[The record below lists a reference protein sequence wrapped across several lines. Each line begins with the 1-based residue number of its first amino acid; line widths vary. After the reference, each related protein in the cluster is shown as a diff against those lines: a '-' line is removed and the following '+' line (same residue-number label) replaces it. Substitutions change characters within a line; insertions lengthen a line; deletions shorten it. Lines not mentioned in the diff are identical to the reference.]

1 MQRIVL
7 ALAALALAACGGGGG
22 GGMTPSVT
30 MPEEPAPVVE
40 ETTPTT
46 EPSVESVQNANPTET
61 RSIATQAATSLPAFG
76 SVTQSANSHGVSGIS
91 TDRASTSIVGDVFT
105 LRVSRQAGP
114 DLVVRSTDPDLAFGN
129 PGISFIP
136 GHTTTQDGFLV
147 DYTTAGTTGT
157 YVVVSWDSADT
168 TDYLA
173 GGYWLHWMGDILAD
187 NYFLSEGGAFVD
199 GPELDLSHRPT
210 MPIAGSATYA
220 GGAEGLYASVTG
232 TDFGPERQ
240 GETELGIF
248 EGDMRLTANF
258 AAQTIGGC
266 VGCTGGLYLQGTPS
280 DYLIRL
286 GDVPFDDRGLYRG
299 PSVTVE
305 HPDLQITHSSGAWG
319 GMFSSVPNANGDP
332 RLVAGTLGGEVRTAG
347 GSEGAFVGAY
357 YALSQ

>member
-1 MQRIVL
+1 M
-7 ALAALALAACGGGGG
+7 
-22 GGMTPSVT
+22 
-30 MPEEPAPVVE
+30 
-40 ETTPTT
+40 
-46 EPSVESVQNANPTET
+46 
-61 RSIATQAATSLPAFG
+61 
-76 SVTQSANSHGVSGIS
+76 TQSANSHGVSGIS

-187 NYFLSEGGAFVD
+187 NYFPLRRWRLRGWTGA
-199 GPELDLSHRPT
+199 GPVSQAHHADCRISYLCRWC
-210 MPIAGSATYA
+210 G
-220 GGAEGLYASVTG
+220 GLYASVTG